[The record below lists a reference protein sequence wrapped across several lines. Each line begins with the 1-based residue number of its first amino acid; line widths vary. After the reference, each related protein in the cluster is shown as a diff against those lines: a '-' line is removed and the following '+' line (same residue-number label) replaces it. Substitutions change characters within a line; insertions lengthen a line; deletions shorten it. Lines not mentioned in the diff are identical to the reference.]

1 MLATHHLKYSVWLMF
16 FKWDI
21 FAHRF
26 FCFVLDIP
34 SAPQAVWTNNL
45 EFRTRI
51 HWTAPSHSGGLPLI
65 YAVKGQCKNTSYP
78 GLPECESEFFNLCE
92 SSPILSIP
100 ESDSFFCKVSYPL
113 HQDVVTYNAFVEATN
128 ALGSSRSNPV
138 EFKANLNHVVLSKYN
153 SIGILIHS
161 SHCFQACYW
170 GLPVVIVLFWN
181 FI

>member
-1 MLATHHLKYSVWLMF
+1 M
-16 FKWDI
+16 
-21 FAHRF
+21 
-26 FCFVLDIP
+26 
-34 SAPQAVWTNNL
+34 WTNNL

-92 SSPILSIP
+92 SSPILSVP

-113 HQDVVTYNAFVEATN
+113 HQDVVTYNAFVEAMN

-161 SHCFQACYW
+161 SHCFQTCY
-170 GLPVVIVLFWN
+170 
-181 FI
+181 